1 MMSFEYALQTLLC
14 KRTKGPFLSF
24 FFILTLSPAL
34 HYMSLCIF
42 VPYQYSIEFMFVILY
57 LGSCAVG
64 LQIFHSFSGMAPS
77 K

>member
-1 MMSFEYALQTLLC
+1 MMSFEYTLQTLF
-14 KRTKGPFLSF
+14 KRTKDGPHYCLSSTLF
-24 FFILTLSPAL
+24 FPYAL
-34 HYMSLCIF
+34 HCTSLCIYLS
-42 VPYQYSIEFMFVILY
+42 YQYFIEFMFVILY

>member
-1 MMSFEYALQTLLC
+1 MRFKHSCVKEQKTALY
-14 KRTKGPFLSF
+14 PFLLF
-24 FFILTLSPAL
+24 FLPPAL

-42 VPYQYSIEFMFVILY
+42 VPYQYSIEFLFAILY